1 MGVMISICNFTLHL
15 IEVGCAIYVVNT
27 VKGMNIGG
35 LLELNYMSTPQRHSS
50 ITWKVKTYRCK
61 KTKNKQEI
69 KNLLSKGSIYKQ
81 MIEGE
86 RINPEMS
93 KRETTT

>member
-15 IEVGCAIYVVNT
+15 IEVGCAIYVANT
-27 VKGMNIGG
+27 VKGMNNGG
-35 LLELNYMSTPQRHSS
+35 LLESNCMSTPQRHSS
-50 ITWKVKTYRCK
+50 ITWKVKNIQMQK
-61 KTKNKQEI
+61 KKEI

-81 MIEGE
+81 MIEEE

>member
-1 MGVMISICNFTLHL
+1 MESKKHTDAKKIKN
-15 IEVGCAIYVVNT
+15 
-27 VKGMNIGG
+27 
-35 LLELNYMSTPQRHSS
+35 
-50 ITWKVKTYRCK
+50 KT
-61 KTKNKQEI
+61 KQEI